1 MAFGCQWDSK
11 TRRYAAQTTSQR
23 FPAWMYNL
31 GKELASDAHNY
42 THVYSHG
49 SDFAPD
55 VALVNFYPVSYILSI
70 LSTNACYGYYCLLA
84 NCSKILQS
92 SA

>member
-11 TRRYAAQTTSQR
+11 TRRYAAQTRGQR
-23 FPAWMYNL
+23 FPDWMYNF

-42 THVYSHG
+42 THIYGNG

-55 VALVNFYPVSYILSI
+55 VALVNFYPVSYLVNTS
-70 LSTNACYGYYCLLA
+70 N
-84 NCSKILQS
+84 
-92 SA
+92 